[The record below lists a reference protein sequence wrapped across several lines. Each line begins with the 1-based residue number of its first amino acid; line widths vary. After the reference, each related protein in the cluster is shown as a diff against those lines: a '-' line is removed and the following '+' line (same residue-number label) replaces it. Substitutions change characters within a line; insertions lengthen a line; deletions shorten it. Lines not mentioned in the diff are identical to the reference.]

1 MPLLNYPGSTGQF
14 STSGDIGGGRQYTR
28 MRGPVVIGVTT
39 RDDFARTSTGG
50 RGTTMYAPPSIVN
63 ISTQPADVS
72 MTGGQSLTSAATFGY
87 IFIPYTTGTGTA
99 NVVASSG
106 VNFTAPTPPVATAAG
121 VALCYDA
128 LNKRLMIYSTES
140 GEWFAGNI
148 FTCSSGV
155 A

>member
-1 MPLLNYPGSTGQF
+1 MPLNYPGSTGQF
-14 STSGDIGGGRQYTR
+14 STASDIGGGRQYTR
-28 MRGPVVIGVTT
+28 LRGPVVIGHTT

-50 RGTTMYAPPSIVN
+50 RAANMYAPPSVVN
-63 ISTQPADVS
+63 ISTTPADIS
-72 MTGGQSLTSAATFGY
+72 MTGGVALTSAMTVGY
-87 IFIPYTTGTGTA
+87 LYIPYTTGTGTA
-99 NVVASSG
+99 SVVASSG
-106 VNFTAPTPPVATAAG
+106 VNFTAPSPPITSAAG

-128 LNKRLMIYSTES
+128 LNKRLMVYSTES